1 MACPTV
7 ALLIETARGYG
18 RGLLQGVAQYSRLRG
33 PWAFELAPGDLHQ
46 TVPKIQG
53 RVAGFIARVATADIG
68 RAILDVNVPTILVGL
83 DPQIS
88 RRVPGLERLSNL
100 SSDSAGAARMA
111 AAHLLAK
118 KFRYYAFV
126 GSADRIWSKHREIAF
141 RETIEQAGFHAFT
154 YPGRGARSNQN
165 AQQRLA
171 DWLLRLPKP
180 LGLMACNDS
189 RGQEVLSACRIAG
202 ICVPE
207 DVAVIGVD
215 NDELF
220 CELSEPPLTSVAL
233 NCVHAGYRAAELL
246 DRLMKG
252 RTRRCESFLV
262 EPLRVVARRSTD
274 IEAIKDRTV
283 AAALQAIHRHRA
295 EHFTIKNLADNL
307 TVSRRHLEVRFRKEV
322 GRTILSEIQRTRL
335 EHAKRILQETDL
347 AIDKV
352 AEASGYSSSSYM
364 IQVFRKQFGMTP
376 ARFRAQYRV

>member
-1 MACPTV
+1 
-7 ALLIETARGYG
+7 
-18 RGLLQGVAQYSRLRG
+18 
-33 PWAFELAPGDLHQ
+33 
-46 TVPKIQG
+46 VPRIHG
-53 RVAGFIARVATADIG
+53 RVAGFIARVATVDIG
-68 RAILDVNVPTILVGL
+68 RAILDANVPTILVGL
-83 DPQIS
+83 DPQIC
-88 RRVPGLERLSNL
+88 RRVPGLEKLSNI
-100 SSDSAGAARMA
+100 SSDSAGAARIA
-111 AAHLLAK
+111 AAHLLEK

-126 GSADRIWSKHREIAF
+126 GSTGRIWSKRREIAF

-154 YPGRGARSNQN
+154 YPYRSARSNQN

-171 DWLLRLPKP
+171 DWLVRLPKP

-202 ICVPE
+202 IGVPE

-246 DRLMKG
+246 DQLMNG
-252 RTRRCESFLV
+252 RSRRAKSFLV

-283 AAALQAIHRHRA
+283 AAALQAIRGRRA
-295 EHFTIKNLADNL
+295 QNFTIKSLADNL
-307 TVSRRHLEVRFRKEV
+307 SVSRRHLEIRFRKEV
-322 GRTILSEIQRTRL
+322 GRTILSEIQRSRL
-335 EHAKRILQETDL
+335 EHAKRVLQETDL

-364 IQVFRKQFGMTP
+364 IQVFRKKFGMTP